1 MISCIMKASE
11 FKKLVNKHFSPN
23 IRELG
28 WKGSGF
34 HFYQQN
40 PNHVVNI
47 FGLQG
52 SWIGGSVCCETA
64 IHFDFLRDVAHKEI
78 DITKTTYAS
87 CLIRERL
94 SPKGEGDWHWRVSNK
109 EENNLNSIN
118 QIWEAF
124 KTYGLKFYNDFANF
138 PYPFDIIRPND
149 LSISTNYKILNKYHV
164 PNQIEL
170 AWLLKE
176 INLFIGKKEIAEDFC
191 ELGMAKAITFTQGRS
206 KQATE
211 SYLEVYR
218 DRFKI

>member
-1 MISCIMKASE
+1 MNASE

-40 PNHVVNI
+40 QNHVVNI

-52 SWIGGSVCCETA
+52 SWLGGSVCCETA
-64 IHFDFLRDVAHKEI
+64 IHFDFLHDLAHKEI
-78 DITKTTYAS
+78 NITKTTYAS

-94 SPKGEGDWHWRVSNK
+94 SPKGEGDWHWRFSDK

-124 KTYGLKFYNDFANF
+124 KTYGLKFYIDFANF
-138 PYPFDIIRPND
+138 PYPFDIIKPAD
-149 LSISTNYKILNKYHV
+149 LSINTNYKILNKYYV

-176 INLFIGKKEIAEDFC
+176 INLFIGRKEMAKHFC
-191 ELGMAKAITFTQGRS
+191 ELGMAKAIAFTQGRS

-211 SYLEVYR
+211 NYLAVYR

>member
-1 MISCIMKASE
+1 MNASE

-47 FGLQG
+47 FGMQG
-52 SWIGGSVCCETA
+52 SWLGGSVCCETA
-64 IHFDFLRDVAHKEI
+64 INFDFLRDLAHKEI
-78 DITKTTYAS
+78 AINKKTYAS

-94 SPKGEGDWHWRVSNK
+94 SFRGEGDWHWRFSNK

-138 PYPFDIIRPND
+138 PYPFDIIRPED
-149 LSISTNYKILNKYHV
+149 VSTKDHYQILNKYSI
-164 PNQIEL
+164 PNRIHF

-176 INLFIGKKEIAEDFC
+176 INLFIGKKELANQFAEF
-191 ELGMAKAITFTQGRS
+191 GMAKAIER
-206 KQATE
+206 TE
-211 SYLEVYR
+211 GKRKDDAEKYLDIYKKL
-218 DRFKI
+218 FKI

>member
-1 MISCIMKASE
+1 MNASE

-23 IRELG
+23 ILELG

-34 HFYQQN
+34 HFYQPN

-52 SWIGGSVCCETA
+52 SWFGGSVCCETA
-64 IHFDFLRDVAHKEI
+64 IHFDFLRGPDHKEI
-78 DITKTTYAS
+78 DITKKTYAS
-87 CLIRERL
+87 CLIRERR
-94 SPKGEGDWHWRVSNK
+94 SPKGEGDWHWRFSDK

-124 KTYGLKFYNDFANF
+124 RIYGLKFYNDFANF
-138 PYPFDIIRPND
+138 PYPFDNIKPGD
-149 LSISTNYKILNKYHV
+149 LRISTNYKILNKYHV

-170 AWLLKE
+170 TWLLKE
-176 INLFIGKKEIAEDFC
+176 INLFIGRKEIAKDFC
-191 ELGMAKAITFTQGRS
+191 ELGMAKAIKFTQGRS

-211 SYLEVYR
+211 SYLAEYK